1 MQDRFKFR
9 VWHVPTK
16 TMYEVYEF
24 TKDFIKATPD
34 LVVTSIRTLKTKDCI
49 LIQCTGLK
57 DKNGK
62 LIYEGNVVKY
72 MYYNPKRY
80 TKWTVVFDQNT
91 LEFGLK
97 NSYGGYLRITR
108 YSILNNKVEIIG
120 NIYENPE
127 VIGGVK

>member
-24 TKDFIKATPD
+24 NKDFVKATPD
-34 LVVTSIRTLKTKDCI
+34 LVVISVRTLKTKDCI
-49 LIQCTGLK
+49 LIQCAGLK

-62 LIYEGNVVKY
+62 LIYEGDIMQVEFKNETLIAVVEHDKEDTGFGCKF
-72 MYYNPKRY
+72 NPKS
-80 TKWTVVFDQNT
+80 DT
-91 LEFGLK
+91 LYSLSPMKSRGL
-97 NSYGGYLRITR
+97 
-108 YSILNNKVEIIG
+108 IIG

-127 VIGGVK
+127 LLKDGEE